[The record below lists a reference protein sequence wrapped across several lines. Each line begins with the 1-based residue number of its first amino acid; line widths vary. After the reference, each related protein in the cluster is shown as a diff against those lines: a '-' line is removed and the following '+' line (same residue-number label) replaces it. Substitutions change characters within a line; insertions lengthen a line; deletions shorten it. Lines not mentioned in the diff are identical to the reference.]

1 MPRERFYSAHSCLF
15 YLSGQV
21 LLLPSSGFGPLAH
34 NLLCIVTE
42 KANTCPCPSLVESGM
57 DFLGGQATLRGSLWI
72 ISIILVCQQE
82 NQPLLV
88 MFWKRKAA
96 SPGFSMFWVGLPHSS
111 EVPPNKSPKSRCHTQ
126 HLIPCS
132 LPSGDPLAPVRL
144 IQRCSKHFTRP
155 WVKLGWYLGGTWNIL
170 KLNPNMEWFQI
181 LKADYDLSYDRSQS
195 SSLWCA
201 NEDWRACFP
210 WASWLSA
217 CGSLG
222 WRIWRFWSWKFMGSW
237 QLVAINKKGEEKQT
251 LKRYRRDF
259 RKNIAGTEDSSAT
272 HTQWQWKKLCGLEH
286 ALM

>member
-1 MPRERFYSAHSCLF
+1 
-15 YLSGQV
+15 
-21 LLLPSSGFGPLAH
+21 
-34 NLLCIVTE
+34 
-42 KANTCPCPSLVESGM
+42 
-57 DFLGGQATLRGSLWI
+57 
-72 ISIILVCQQE
+72 
-82 NQPLLV
+82 

-96 SPGFSMFWVGLPHSS
+96 SPGFSMFFLVGLPHSS
-111 EVPPNKSPKSRCHTQ
+111 EVPPNKSPKSQCHTQ

-132 LPSGDPLAPVRL
+132 LPFGDPLAPVRL

-170 KLNPNMEWFQI
+170 KLNPDMEWFQI

-195 SSLWCA
+195 SSLRCA

-251 LKRYRRDF
+251 LKKYRREHSYMWQVAFVMRWYRRDF
-259 RKNIAGTEDSSAT
+259 RKNIGGTEDSSAT
-272 HTQWQWKKLCGLEH
+272 HTMTMKKTMWAWTCSYVNVLEPNPILGTPTF
-286 ALM
+286 ARIMVRWGFTYFVW